1 MVSLHP
7 EAGVREVF
15 LPFILLFALSVLV
28 YEFPSAC
35 APGDRRE
42 GAGARGRY
50 FLGVT
55 DLSGWMQERDE
66 GADAVRLLSPPFSA
80 PIAWNELVI
89 SWNTAASSDMGLKV
103 EARALYPEHA
113 TRWYTLGMWTLDSR
127 KGLRESVNGQRDADG
142 EVLTDTLVLKRP
154 AERVQVRLTL
164 SGAGPKERTMIK
176 FLALSFADTR
186 AKLTPLEPDRSAWGR
201 VIEVPERA
209 QGDYPDPSEIC
220 SPTSTSMTL
229 SYWAKRLNRPE
240 LDRDVPEVKQ
250 GVHDPKWPGWGNWPF
265 NTAYAGAF
273 PGMRAYVAR
282 LSDISELE
290 AWIAAGIPV
299 IVSVSHALW
308 HGAAKANEGGHIVVV
323 TGFTDKGDPIINDPA
338 FSPRKGHRV
347 RRVYPRENLRIGW
360 SRSHNTVYLIYP
372 ENASIPT
379 SRYGHW
385 EQSKQP

>member
-1 MVSLHP
+1 L
-7 EAGVREVF
+7 REVF
-15 LPFILLFALSVLV
+15 IPLALLFALSVLV
-28 YEFPSAC
+28 YGNPSSS
-35 APGDRRE
+35 APEERRDAVGE
-42 GAGARGRY
+42 RGRW
-50 FLGVT
+50 FLGIT
-55 DLSGWMQERDE
+55 DLSGWTEVREE
-66 GADAVRLLSPPFSA
+66 GAGAVRLLSPEFAA
-80 PIAWNELVI
+80 PLAWNELVI
-89 SWNTAASSDMGLKV
+89 SWNTEASAEISLKV
-103 EARALYPEHA
+103 EARALYPDRV
-113 TRWYTLGMWTLDSR
+113 TRWYTLGLWTLDSR
-127 KGLRESVNGQRDADG
+127 RGARESVNGQKDADA
-142 EVLTDTLVLKRP
+142 EVQTDTLVLKRP
-154 AERVQVRLTL
+154 AERAQVRLTL
-164 SGAGPKERTMIK
+164 SGRDAKERAVIR
-176 FLALSFADTR
+176 FLGLSFADTR
-186 AKLTPLEPDRSAWGR
+186 VKPAPLEPERSAWGR

-273 PGMRAYVAR
+273 PGMRAYVTR
-282 LSDISELE
+282 LSDIAELE

-323 TGFTDKGDPIINDPA
+323 TGFTEKGDPVINDPA

-360 SRSHNTVYLIYP
+360 RRSHNTVYLIYP
-372 ENASIPT
+372 ENAVIPK
-379 SRYGHW
+379 SPFGHW
-385 EQSKQP
+385 EQSRQP